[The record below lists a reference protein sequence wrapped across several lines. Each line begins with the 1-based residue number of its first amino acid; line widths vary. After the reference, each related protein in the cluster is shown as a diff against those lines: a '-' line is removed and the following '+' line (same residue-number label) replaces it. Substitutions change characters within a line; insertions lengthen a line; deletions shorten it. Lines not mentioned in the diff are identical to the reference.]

1 MSEVIDISPE
11 VIDISPGNLVSSPA
25 CLMMHS
31 AYKLNKMVTIYSLDV
46 LLSQF
51 GSSPLF
57 HAQFLLLPLNLHTDF
72 SGGQVVWYSHLL
84 KNFPQF
90 VVIYTVKGFSI
101 VNEAEVNVFLE
112 FPCFSYDPVIL

>member
-1 MSEVIDISPE
+1 MSEVIDISPA
-11 VIDISPGNLVSSPA
+11 NLVSSPA

-57 HAQFLLLPLNLHTDF
+57 HAQFLHCLLTCIQI
-72 SGGQVVWYSHLL
+72 SQEAGQVAWYSHLL
-84 KNFPQF
+84 KDFPQF
-90 VVIYTVKGFSI
+90 VVIYTVRGFSI

-112 FPCFSYDPVIL
+112 FRCFSYDPVIL